1 MAAKALARCLLSAAA
16 VRVAAVSTRYAASS
30 FGPRTAQ
37 VDDRPPPSLTEATDQ
52 AHGPPGALDAFG
64 DLADAPRLTI
74 SNITR
79 RHRLVHDA
87 TGDLAADAASG
98 ATLFDTITQL
108 AKSADARAQ
117 KTKQAVVE
125 AAVEIARK
133 PVEVLRVGVP
143 VIAARARE
151 ATDAFSQGMGESIQ
165 LLEEGDVA
173 GALKAATIA
182 IARLQKASHISD
194 EGTSAAVSRSVG
206 FLMVFVL
213 LGLAWGLE
221 FLLSRKSVPEQEAD
235 PAEKGNMR
243 QKPFFHALSFT
254 RYMFCW
260 LAVANNFYNPGR
272 QTSSEAGTF
281 TVFARWGC
289 LAYPWFFV
297 VSGFCN
303 SFAKMV
309 GPKPAEPEDWFLAM
323 VQRVST
329 WYPFY
334 VLVLTACAASS
345 WTITAEDWS
354 HYLSKVLLINGVIWS
369 DTSFPNSVVS
379 RWLSYLM
386 VYLLAWSPMQEVIHS
401 CKNAVLWTL
410 FTIACLAAVP
420 SAMMEWY
427 FFPDAPFWVM
437 LQYWPSFVFGQA
449 LAAWFVRNCMNRVPS
464 SGTAPALVMK
474 PVHDIPFW
482 VRCGP
487 TLAFAVLGT
496 FAFCFSPYDRLPLL
510 GKPVTPLLLK
520 GGLIPLMGVMV
531 AGLACQVDPVAKLL
545 ARAPFRWAEKLC
557 LMTFLLQAPVH
568 NAIRHWTGWNGLTW
582 TFSTSLLMASIL
594 GHTFLEQPWRA
605 ALRLPEK

>member
-1 MAAKALARCLLSAAA
+1 MHRWQPRCACPGLAEPCSGAEVRSKTGSRAQAGGRVPVFEEAAGPALLQPKPAVERGREAIASRAERAAIAALARCLLSAAA

-74 SNITR
+74 TPPNVTR

-243 QKPFFHALSFT
+243 QKPFFHAL
-254 RYMFCW
+254 RCP
-260 LAVANNFYNPGR
+260 LALPPDLYTY
-272 QTSSEAGTF
+272 TSRRLQHLGL
-281 TVFARWGC
+281 C
-289 LAYPWFFV
+289 LV
-297 VSGFCN
+297 T
-303 SFAKMV
+303 
-309 GPKPAEPEDWFLAM
+309 DH
-323 VQRVST
+323 
-329 WYPFY
+329 
-334 VLVLTACAASS
+334 VLV
-345 WTITAEDWS
+345 
-354 HYLSKVLLINGVIWS
+354 
-369 DTSFPNSVVS
+369 
-379 RWLSYLM
+379 
-386 VYLLAWSPMQEVIHS
+386 SP
-401 CKNAVLWTL
+401 C
-410 FTIACLAAVP
+410 
-420 SAMMEWY
+420 
-427 FFPDAPFWVM
+427 
-437 LQYWPSFVFGQA
+437 
-449 LAAWFVRNCMNRVPS
+449 VRA
-464 SGTAPALVMK
+464 APAQN
-474 PVHDIPFW
+474 
-482 VRCGP
+482 C
-487 TLAFAVLGT
+487 
-496 FAFCFSPYDRLPLL
+496 
-510 GKPVTPLLLK
+510 
-520 GGLIPLMGVMV
+520 
-531 AGLACQVDPVAKLL
+531 
-545 ARAPFRWAEKLC
+545 
-557 LMTFLLQAPVH
+557 
-568 NAIRHWTGWNGLTW
+568 
-582 TFSTSLLMASIL
+582 
-594 GHTFLEQPWRA
+594 
-605 ALRLPEK
+605 